1 MLMTDDEMPDAAMSG
16 AMPEEADSEKP
27 SPEEQ
32 QQYEQIVSNAL
43 MLIHSK
49 KSRRQVEKMLEGGD
63 DPIEG
68 LARAAATIIVR
79 VAQAA
84 QQAGVKPDGIVMW
97 HAGTEI
103 FEDLANV
110 AKEAGIHDFSA
121 NPDDMETAYLRALD
135 NVRTM
140 LQESGAIN
148 QEAAASDLEKLKQM
162 DESGE
167 LRNMLTGLAEKDVAP
182 KGEREPDEGD
192 PGEQEEP
199 DEPAAG
205 GFNAAA
211 KRVA

>member
-148 QEAAASDLEKLKQM
+148 QEAAAGDLEKLKQM

-167 LRNMLTGLAEKDVAP
+167 LRNMLTGLAEKDVGP
-182 KGEREPDEGD
+182 KGEPAMDE
-192 PGEQEEP
+192 EEP
-199 DEPAAG
+199 DEPEAG
-205 GFNAAA
+205 GFNAAS